1 MHENV
6 VGGWRKR

>member
-6 VGGWRKR
+6 VKEMA

>member
-6 VGGWRKR
+6 VIC